1 VNFQVK
7 YRPTI
12 IFTVLFLLA
21 GVVSTAPKGKLRLI
35 GADKLEQ
42 FTRNG
47 VSIKKLTGNVHF
59 KKGEVDLKCDLAYW
73 FEKEE
78 KADFYHNVTVTK
90 RSQIL
95 QADTLTYYS
104 DNEVIVA
111 NGRTSF
117 KEEELKIN
125 SKSMTYLVKDDIA
138 EANGNVFLEDRDR
151 DIRADFITYFSND
164 KKAVAVNNAVIN
176 DKKRRT
182 SLFADSLIY
191 FSESGNIE
199 ATKEPVLIR
208 RDSSGTES
216 FRIKGDIIE
225 GHEDEG
231 NFLSKGNVE
240 IWREDFKAYSQIV
253 DYIDSLESATLIGDP
268 RVVSDGQELSGKEMV
283 LYLKDESLHSLFINQ
298 SAMATSTSKAYLP
311 AKSSDSTETVNRES
325 IKVHDEITGKNMEI
339 YFENGKTDSIR
350 VSGMA
355 TSYYNV
361 LEDSIIQG
369 VNITSGD
376 TVVMTFQNSKLSMI
390 TVIGGTQGRFIP
402 DRTNEKVDTTAIY
415 SAERIDY
422 FLNEKV
428 TDLIKKSSIKSGD
441 LSLTAGKISIDWNKN
456 LLYAFPLGVP
466 PYDSIPGNIPTLNQE
481 GTEPFSGEN
490 MVYNMR
496 TQKGRIVEGAT
507 KVEDGFYY
515 GDDIRKTD
523 KKVFY
528 VKKGIY
534 TTCDIPD
541 HPHYYFK
548 SKKMKLIQK
557 DKIIARPIV
566 LYIYDIPILGLPFG
580 IFPSKGGRRHSGWI
594 MPTYGENKNVGGFL
608 KGLGYFWAPNDYMD
622 FRFTGDFFDK
632 KGIIFHYKTRYS
644 LRYKFDGSLNGSYS
658 NDFFS
663 NFPTKQWSLNV
674 NHSHKISPTMRL
686 SINGSFV
693 SSDSYYRDM
702 GINRD
707 TRLNQQLISNAT
719 LSKTWPGKPYS
730 LSMNFNQTKNLQ
742 ANTQILSPPTNIGQ
756 NIKYVNRSL
765 PNISFSRSQ
774 KSIIPLKPWKDA
786 SKSKWY
792 NNIYFSISSRLKNK
806 QDIYYQSKT
815 FEEDSLIWEK
825 QDIAKNAIT
834 HNISLNSSQ
843 KLLSFIILN
852 QNMSINEGWVYEYY
866 EPVIDSSGVFVSENK
881 VYGFKARHTG
891 SASLNAQTKI
901 YGLFPFRVGALQ
913 AIRHVLTPQI
923 GLSYRPDFTKHIF
936 GWDPGYVQYDV
947 NGKKFDPFTS
957 TLLGSTPSGEQKSLT
972 MSIRNI
978 FQAKTKHGDKEKK
991 FDLFTMNLSTS
1002 HNFAADSL
1010 RWAPISTSIRTQVSK
1025 KLAINISAS
1034 HDLYAYKGKRIN
1046 HWNDSWYGIPIPR
1059 LTSLSASTGFS
1070 LSGKRFGAIAE
1081 AATVTD
1087 TSDTIAADI
1096 ISPSLSYDE
1105 ELVETPLARGT
1116 GSDFWT
1122 ANFSF
1127 RYSLSHRNPEVPK
1140 TESFWMTFNLK
1151 VKISSNWKLG
1161 YRANFDL
1168 LDKRIIS
1175 QDIHI
1180 DRDLHCWQ
1188 LSFGWTP
1195 TGYGKQYTLL
1205 INVKAPSL
1213 KDLKYEERGGRRRGY
1228 GF

>member
-1 VNFQVK
+1 MKLHLSNDLL
-7 YRPTI
+7 I
-12 IFTVLFLLA
+12 ISAVLLSLA
-21 GVVSTAPKGKLRLI
+21 VSNLGKSHERLRLI
-35 GADKLEQ
+35 RADKLEQ
-42 FTRNG
+42 FTERDTP
-47 VSIKKLTGNVHF
+47 VKKLTGDVHF
-59 KKGEVDLKCDLAYW
+59 RKGKLELKCDLAYW
-73 FEKEE
+73 FENEE
-78 KADFYHNVTVTK
+78 RADFYHNVIVTK
-90 RSQIL
+90 QSKVL

-104 DNEVIVA
+104 DKDVIYA
-111 NGRTSF
+111 RGHTSL
-117 KEEELKIN
+117 KDDELILK
-125 SKSMTYLVKDDIA
+125 SESMTYFVNDEIV
-138 EANGNVFLEDRDR
+138 EADGNVFLEDRDR
-151 DIRADFITYFSND
+151 DIQADFVTYFSND
-164 KKAVAVNNAVIN
+164 KKAVAINNAVIN

-191 FSESGNIE
+191 FNESGNIE

-208 RDSSGTES
+208 RDSSGIES
-216 FRIKGDIIE
+216 FRISGDIIE

-240 IWREDFKAYSQIV
+240 IWREDFKAYSEIV
-253 DYIDSLESATLIGDP
+253 DYVDSLESATLIGNP
-268 RVVSDGQELSGKEMV
+268 RVVSNDQELSGKKMV
-283 LYLKDESLHSLFINQ
+283 LYLKDESLHSLFTDQ

-311 AKSSDSTETVNRES
+311 AKSSDSTGTATRDS

-339 YFENGKTDSIR
+339 YFKNGKTDSIR

-355 TSYYNV
+355 ISYYNV

-376 TVVMTFQNSKLSMI
+376 TVVMTFQNGKISLI

-402 DRTNEKVDTTAIY
+402 DRTNEKVDTTVIY
-415 SAERIDY
+415 SSERIDY
-422 FLNEKV
+422 FLNDKV
-428 TDLIKKSSIKSGD
+428 TNLIERSSIKSGD
-441 LSLTAGKISIDWNKN
+441 LALTAGKISIDWNKN
-456 LLYAFPLGVP
+456 LLYAFPLGIP
-466 PYDSIPGNIPTLNQE
+466 PYDSITGNVPTLNQK
-481 GTEPFSGEN
+481 GTEPFSGES

-496 TQKGRIVEGAT
+496 TQKGRIIEGAT

-515 GDDIRKTD
+515 GSDIHKTD
-523 KKVFY
+523 KEVFY
-528 VKKGIY
+528 VSDGIY
-534 TTCDIPD
+534 TTCDIPE

-566 LYIYDIPILGLPFG
+566 LYIHDIPILGLPFG
-580 IFPSKGGRRHSGWI
+580 IFPNKGGRRHSGWI
-594 MPTYGENKNVGGFL
+594 MPTYGENKSVGGFI

-622 FRFTGDFFDK
+622 LRFTGDFFDK

-644 LRYKFDGSLNGSYS
+644 LRYKFNGSLNGSYS

-663 NFPTKQWSLNV
+663 NFPKRQWSLNV

-686 SINGSFV
+686 SINGRFV
-693 SSDSYYRDM
+693 SSDSYYRKM

-742 ANTQILSPPTNIGQ
+742 ANTQILSPPTSSSQ
-756 NIKYVNRSL
+756 KVKYVNRSL

-774 KSIIPLKPWKDA
+774 KPIIPLKPWKDA
-786 SKSKWY
+786 SQSKWY
-792 NNIYFSISSRLKNK
+792 NNIYFTISSRLKNK
-806 QDIYYQSKT
+806 QDIYYQST
-815 FEEDSLIWEK
+815 AIEEDSLIWEK
-825 QDIAKNAIT
+825 QDIKKNAIT

-843 KLLSFIILN
+843 KLLSFITLN
-852 QNMSINEGWVYEYY
+852 QNMSINEGWVFEYY
-866 EPVIDSSGVFVSENK
+866 EPVIDSEVFVGENK

-901 YGLFPFRVGALQ
+901 YGLFPLRIGALQ
-913 AIRHVLTPQI
+913 AVRHVITPRI
-923 GLSYRPDFTKHIF
+923 GLSYRPDFTQPIF

-947 NGKKFDPFTS
+947 NGNKFDPFSS

-972 MSIRNI
+972 VSVRNI

-991 FDLFTMNLSTS
+991 FDLFTANLSTNY
-1002 HNFAADSL
+1002 NFAAESPK
-1010 RWAPISTSIRTQVSK
+1010 WAPISSNLRTQVTK
-1025 KLAINISAS
+1025 KLAINLSAS
-1034 HDLYAYKGKRIN
+1034 HDLYAYNSRK
-1046 HWNDSWYGIPIPR
+1046 WNKTWYGIPIPR

-1070 LSGKRFGAIAE
+1070 LSGKRFGKIAP

-1087 TSDTIAADI
+1087 TSDTMATDI

-1105 ELVETPLARGT
+1105 DLVETPLIRGA
-1116 GSDFWT
+1116 GSDFWN

-1127 RYSLSHRNPEVPK
+1127 RYSFSQRNPEISK
-1140 TESFWMTFNLK
+1140 SESLWMTFNLK
-1151 VKISSNWKLG
+1151 VKITSKWKLG

-1168 LDKRIIS
+1168 LDKRLVS

-1195 TGYGKQYTLL
+1195 SGYGKQYTLL